1 MDRWCGGWDRDYEK
15 LKKQA
20 LGDSTKDKWVPW
32 INGDIGEKHVE
43 ISCVHTSEPH
53 GLLSWGWDGE
63 FKIVIF
69 DQDYGSD
76 GDRSLKKKSRVK
88 IHERMMACATAL
100 AEELNKQCP
109 KGI

>member
-1 MDRWCGGWDRDYEK
+1 MDRWCGGWDYSGV
-15 LKKQA
+15 LKQA

-32 INGDIGEKHVE
+32 INGDIGESHVE
-43 ISCVHTSEPH
+43 ISCVHTSEPQ

-63 FKIVIF
+63 CKIVIF
-69 DQDYGSD
+69 DQDYGSN
-76 GDRSLKKKSRVK
+76 GDRTLRKSTRK
-88 IHERMMACATAL
+88 RIHERMMACATAL